1 MIPIKTPA
9 DLERMRA
16 SCRRTAALL
25 SELLRRIV
33 PGVTTAELDAWAAE
47 RILELGGRSAFKGYH
62 GYPGHVCMSV
72 NEEVVHG
79 IPGPRRIQMGDLV
92 SVDVG
97 MMYDGFVG
105 DTAGTVMVGVTD
117 PEIVRLVEV
126 TKAALAAGIAAAR
139 VDARVGDISHAV
151 EQVVVAAGFSV
162 VRSFVGHGVGR
173 DLHEEPQVPNF
184 GRAGQGPKLRAGMTL
199 AIEPM
204 VNAGAAEVKVLADGW
219 TAVTADGRP
228 SAHFEHTVAIG
239 TEGPEVLTRSEA

>member
-1 MIPIKTPA
+1 MIPIKSAA

-16 SCRRTAALL
+16 SCRRTATLL
-25 SELLRRIV
+25 SELMRRIV
-33 PGVTTAELDAWAAE
+33 PGVTTAELDAWAAA

-79 IPGPRRIQMGDLV
+79 IPGSRRIQMGDLV

-97 MMYDGFVG
+97 MLYDGFVG

-117 PEIVRLVEV
+117 PEVARLVEV

-139 VDARVGDISHAV
+139 VDARVGDISHAI
-151 EQVVVAAGFSV
+151 ERVVVAAGFSV
-162 VRSFVGHGVGR
+162 VRSYVGHGVGR

-184 GRAGQGPKLRAGMTL
+184 GRAGQGPRLRAGMTL

-239 TEGPEVLTRSEA
+239 TDGPEVLTRYGA

>member
-9 DLERMRA
+9 DLVRMRA
-16 SCRRTAALL
+16 SCRLTATLL
-25 SELLRRIV
+25 QELMQRIV
-33 PGVTTAELDAWAAE
+33 PGVTTAELDVWAAA
-47 RILELGGRSAFKGYH
+47 RILEMGGRSAFKGYH

-72 NEEVVHG
+72 NDEVVHG
-79 IPGPRRIQMGDLV
+79 IPGPRRIQIGDLV

-97 MMYDGFVG
+97 IVYDGFVG

-117 PEIVRLVEV
+117 PEIVRLANV

-173 DLHEEPQVPNF
+173 VLHEEPQVPNY
-184 GRAGQGPKLRAGMTL
+184 GLAGHGPKLRAGMTL

-204 VNAGAAEVKVLADGW
+204 VNAGLAEVKTLADGW
-219 TAVTADGRP
+219 TVVTVDGRP

-239 TEGPEVLTRSEA
+239 PDGPEVLT